1 VEKSVGKVDENK
13 QLKMNAMLDTAF
25 RLFTD
30 KGIAK
35 TSISDIAASS
45 GVAKGTFY
53 LYFKDKYD
61 IRNKLVAYESGKVL
75 RAAYQAMLEAKPETL
90 EDKVVFFVEHVLDEL
105 AGKPE
110 LLGLISK
117 NLSWG
122 ILKKEVAKSEL
133 DQDVDLMSLFHEI
146 TQECDLSRMD
156 TEIMLYM
163 IVELVGSSC
172 YSAILY
178 EEPCDLTGL
187 KPYLF
192 EAVRQI
198 VRQFTDKKA

>member
-1 VEKSVGKVDENK
+1 VDESVGKVDENK

-61 IRNKLVAYESGKVL
+61 IRNKLVAYQSGKVL

-90 EDKVVFFVEHVLDEL
+90 EDKVVFFVEHVLDDL

>member
-1 VEKSVGKVDENK
+1 
-13 QLKMNAMLDTAF
+13 MNAMLDTAF

>member
-1 VEKSVGKVDENK
+1 VGKVDENK

-61 IRNKLVAYESGKVL
+61 IRNKLVAYQSGKVL

-90 EDKVVFFVEHVLDEL
+90 EDKIVFFVEHVLDDL